1 MRRRTALLL
10 PPLVLLPP
18 VAALSAC
25 TGSGGSG
32 GGSSDGG
39 SGGSEGGSASASDGG
54 PGGSDGGSDP
64 SPSTSPTPTAD
75 PAEQRAQD
83 LTIEQ
88 AAAQLV
94 LAGIPAGTTPE
105 RALTADLGVG
115 GYFLLGTWD
124 SAEAVRS
131 LVGGIADDVAE
142 GGVSPLL
149 CVDQEGGQIR
159 MLRGDAARRTPSA
172 ADLGAEGTDAV
183 TEAFTSIGEDLHDLG
198 LHAALAPV
206 ADTVDPDLGKANA
219 PVGKIDR
226 GFGTDPDTVAD
237 CVVAAVEALD
247 AQDTASALKHFPGL
261 GRVRGNTDFSATGIT
276 DETTDADDPFLE
288 PFRAGI
294 EAGADMVML
303 SSALYPRMDPGSPAM
318 FSSAIV
324 TDVLRG
330 TLGFD
335 GLVVSD
341 DVGSAAAVQD
351 VPLGKRA
358 TRLLEAGG
366 DVVLTADPSL
376 AGDLVDA
383 IVAWAQDS
391 EKAERRVRESAA
403 RMLRVKRSR
412 GVDGV

>member
-1 MRRRTALLL
+1 
-10 PPLVLLPP
+10 
-18 VAALSAC
+18 
-25 TGSGGSG
+25 
-32 GGSSDGG
+32 
-39 SGGSEGGSASASDGG
+39 
-54 PGGSDGGSDP
+54 
-64 SPSTSPTPTAD
+64 
-75 PAEQRAQD
+75 
-83 LTIEQ
+83 
-88 AAAQLV
+88 
-94 LAGIPAGTTPE
+94 
-105 RALTADLGVG
+105 
-115 GYFLLGTWD
+115 
-124 SAEAVRS
+124 
-131 LVGGIADDVAE
+131 
-142 GGVSPLL
+142 
-149 CVDQEGGQIR
+149 
-159 MLRGDAARRTPSA
+159 
-172 ADLGAEGTDAV
+172 
-183 TEAFTSIGEDLHDLG
+183 
-198 LHAALAPV
+198 
-206 ADTVDPDLGKANA
+206 
-219 PVGKIDR
+219 
-226 GFGTDPDTVAD
+226 VAD

-383 IVAWAQDS
+383 IVDWAQDS

>member
-25 TGSGGSG
+25 TDGGGSG

-39 SGGSEGGSASASDGG
+39 ANGS
-54 PGGSDGGSDP
+54 GGSDGGSGSDGGAASDGGSASS
-64 SPSTSPTPTAD
+64 SPSSPTPTAD

-94 LAGIPAGTTPE
+94 LAGIPAGTSPK
-105 RALTADLGVG
+105 RSLTAELGIG
-115 GYFLLGTWD
+115 GFFLLGTWD
-124 SAEAVRS
+124 SAAAVRS
-131 LVGGIADDVAE
+131 VVEGVDDEVAE
-142 GGVSPLL
+142 DGVAPLL

-183 TEAFTSIGEDLHDLG
+183 TAAYRSIGEDLHALG

-206 ADTVDPDLGKANA
+206 ADTVDPELGRANA

-247 AQDTASALKHFPGL
+247 GQDTASALKHFPGL

-330 TLGFD
+330 RLGFD

-351 VPLGKRA
+351 VPLGERA

-383 IVAWAQDS
+383 IAAWAQDS